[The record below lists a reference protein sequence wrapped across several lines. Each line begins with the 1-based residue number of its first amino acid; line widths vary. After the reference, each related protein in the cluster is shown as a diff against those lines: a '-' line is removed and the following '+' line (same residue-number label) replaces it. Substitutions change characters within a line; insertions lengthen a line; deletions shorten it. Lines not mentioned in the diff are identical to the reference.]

1 MVFVSRAAHR
11 PKGAA
16 KAAPEP
22 VLERERRA
30 VPHPRNV
37 QHSFIDSDTKVVG
50 DVESAGDI
58 SLEGTVEGN
67 IRCRALTLRGRPVV
81 TGDVQA
87 DAVHV
92 CGQFHG
98 TLRARKVVL
107 TKAARMT
114 GNIYHEL
121 LEFHEG
127 AQFEGRVRHVGA
139 RPPKPV
145 TRGGA
150 DAFSRP
156 SVWAGALA
164 GLLESCPVAS
174 RS

>member
-67 IRCRALTLRGRPVV
+67 VRCRALTLRGRPVV

-98 TLRARKVVL
+98 TLHARKVVL
-107 TKAARMT
+107 TKAARMAGDINYET
-114 GNIYHEL
+114 

-127 AQFEGRVRHVGA
+127 AEFEGGVRRTSA
-139 RPPKPV
+139 SPPKPA
-145 TRGGA
+145 TSAGA
-150 DAFSRP
+150 EAVDGAA
-156 SVWAGALA
+156 VEAGALA
-164 GLLESCPVAS
+164 GAA
-174 RS
+174 